1 MDAGSAVDGL
11 LLVLDA
17 LFYLLKRLVF
27 YLLYILHFLASPLL
41 YLGHVLLSISLFPL
55 RLLAK
60 FEVFIHTFLPNE
72 SILEAYIITGNF
84 LFHDWSG
91 AHRSHCWSGALLY
104 G

>member
-1 MDAGSAVDGL
+1 MDVGSAVDGL
-11 LLVLDA
+11 LLVLGA

-27 YLLYILHFLASPLL
+27 YLLYILHFLVSPLL
-41 YLGHVLLSISLFPL
+41 YLGYVLLSIALFPL

-60 FEVFIHTFLPNE
+60 FEVFIHIFLPSE
-72 SILEAYIITGNF
+72 SILGAHYITGNY

-91 AHRSHCWSGALLY
+91 AHRSRCRSGALLY